1 MLFNNNLENNSSW
14 NKFYLYIED
23 ELQICSK
30 INYKELFSY
39 LELFSRYGIHSLP
52 NFLIFEDSYKKI
64 INQIESNKW
73 LSLIKSSKFY
83 YQFHYALIGI
93 PPSSNAKLID
103 FERQEDLAE
112 TFMPFLSISDNEIK
126 KNSLNIEH
134 YQKLCE
140 VFNITSADNK
150 LKSQYLLSLSI
161 LIIKYSSE
169 SVFGIGLDSSE
180 ILRRYAYALMNKANE
195 LNPKLM
201 GGNFDKW
208 GNKLLGINKAFQC
221 TDMLF
226 SVMSDY
232 GKKHFKNIFYKI
244 LPLHWR

>member
-1 MLFNNNLENNSSW
+1 M
-14 NKFYLYIED
+14 
-23 ELQICSK
+23 
-30 INYKELFSY
+30 
-39 LELFSRYGIHSLP
+39 
-52 NFLIFEDSYKKI
+52 
-64 INQIESNKW
+64 
-73 LSLIKSSKFY
+73 
-83 YQFHYALIGI
+83 
-93 PPSSNAKLID
+93 
-103 FERQEDLAE
+103 
-112 TFMPFLSISDNEIK
+112 
-126 KNSLNIEH
+126 
-134 YQKLCE
+134 
-140 VFNITSADNK
+140 
-150 LKSQYLLSLSI
+150 KSQYLLSLSI

-169 SVFGIGLDSSE
+169 SVFGMELNSPE